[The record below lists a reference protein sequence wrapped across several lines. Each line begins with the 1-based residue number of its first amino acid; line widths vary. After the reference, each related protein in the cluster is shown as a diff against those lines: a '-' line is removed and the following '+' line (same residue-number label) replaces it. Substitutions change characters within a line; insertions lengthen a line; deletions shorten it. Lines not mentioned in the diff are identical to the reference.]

1 MIDVKA
7 VAGGFAIAGSLA
19 LASLGMGSGLANAA
33 PAEPQVPSVQGTSQV
48 GSAAA
53 QPSAPSPY
61 AAYGDTSVCANPG
74 LYFVNICS

>member
-19 LASLGMGSGLANAA
+19 LASLGVGVGLANAA
-33 PAEPQVPSVQGTSQV
+33 PADPQVPTVQGTSQV
-48 GSAAA
+48 GSEAAEPA
-53 QPSAPSPY
+53 APSPY
-61 AAYGDTSVCANPG
+61 AAYGSASVCANPG